1 MKIESILYI
10 YDALLSGQRIA
21 RNAFC
26 SQFKISERTFYR
38 YMREINAFIRK
49 YKPECVVDVQEP
61 AGEYFIKIV

>member
-26 SQFKISERTFYR
+26 AQFKISERTFYR